1 MNQITIATINLRN
14 RVDRWRERRH
24 LLVNQIY
31 DVLPDLIA
39 LQEVFFP
46 NRQGPW
52 LRNQINIRLK
62 QVGERPYRLI
72 LRRKRHPI
80 HGYYEGVGVLTRLP
94 VRYHDHLAL
103 GYGGRVALRVNVE
116 LPDHESL
123 DFVTVHLHHIPAD
136 KEARHEQVMRLT
148 GWLEAPGKAP
158 LQVVAGDFNETP
170 DGPAIR
176 HMKQG
181 FRSAYETVWGRDPL
195 ATFPT
200 ALLLETDSQGR
211 LTTTLTAVCLDY
223 LFVSPAINVEQA
235 ALFCDR
241 HGDGKPLLYPS
252 DHVGIVSVIR
262 WA

>member
-1 MNQITIATINLRN
+1 
-14 RVDRWRERRH
+14 

-31 DVLPDLIA
+31 DTLPDLLA
-39 LQEVFFP
+39 LQEVFLP
-46 NRQGPW
+46 NRQGQW
-52 LRNQINIRLK
+52 LRNQINIRLQ

-72 LRRKRHPI
+72 LRRKRHPV
-80 HGYYEGVGVLTRLP
+80 HGYYEGVGILTRLP
-94 VRYHDHLAL
+94 VRYHDHLNL
-103 GYGGRVALRVNVE
+103 GYGGRVALRANVE

-136 KEARHEQVMRLT
+136 KEARAEQVMRLT

-158 LQVVAGDFNETP
+158 LQIVAGDFNES
-170 DGPAIR
+170 PAGLAVR

-181 FRSAYETVWGRDPL
+181 FRSAYEAVRGREPL

-200 ALLLETDSQGR
+200 ALLLERDSQGQ

-223 LFVSPAINVEQA
+223 IFVSPAIKVEQA
-235 ALFCDR
+235 TLFCDR
-241 HGDGKPLLYPS
+241 HSIDDPLLYPS
-252 DHVGIVSVIR
+252 DHVGIVAEIQ